1 MINHFDL
8 NEKNTQQVTVN
19 FEFLF
24 SPQKRL
30 KFFVTYQVS
39 YSSVQTM
46 DENNEM
52 ITVYRCKKYI

>member
-19 FEFLF
+19 FEFLCP
-24 SPQKRL
+24 PQKRL
-30 KFFVTYQVS
+30 NFFVTYQVS

-52 ITVYRCKKYI
+52 ITVYRCKKKI